1 MKQILDELIIHD
13 TSFIRLFFGNGD
25 KKKNNENIIYK
36 S

>member
-25 KKKNNENIIYK
+25 GKKNENIIYK